1 MNARNSAAT
10 VGQRIADVT
19 RAALLAVLVATLAAM
34 PAASPARAAT
44 VSFGTPTAQATYD
57 QSIDFAVPVTSGSV
71 ARVEL
76 WLRFPDT
83 IGPYVVSVPDPV
95 GSGSR
100 TLRYTLDLS
109 GSGHLVPNT
118 RFQATWAAYESA
130 TSDPITSQ
138 TIVVNYQ
145 DTTQDWRTVKG
156 DIVTVHWYQGSQ
168 SFATKALNIGED
180 AIRKTAD
187 LLGVSETQ
195 PVDFFIYAD
204 DASFRDALGP
214 GTRENVGGQAHAD
227 IRTLFALITPSEI
240 NDPWVGVVIPHELVH
255 LVFDTAVNNPYRFPP
270 RWFNEGLAVYL
281 SEGYTHSDQSLVS
294 GAVSSGD
301 LMPLDALT
309 GQFPTEVDRTYLA
322 YAESVSAVD
331 YLVRTFDQGAL
342 VKLVTAYKD
351 GLTDDEAFTRALG
364 ENLAAFQAGW
374 LTELGAQPPHRYGP
388 VPAPPGPVPEGWS
401 GPLPSAAAS
410 APESVPGSSAAGP
423 GASATPVVNGVPG
436 QTGSP
441 VSGPASAGGGAD
453 SGLLVLG
460 LLILIVALGAAGGL
474 ALRSRRRTQGP

>member
-1 MNARNSAAT
+1 MSARTAAT
-10 VGQRIADVT
+10 AARQRTADLA
-19 RAALLAVLVATLAAM
+19 RSALLAMVMATLVVL
-34 PAASPARAAT
+34 PAASPAHAAST
-44 VSFGTPTAQATYD
+44 SFGKPTASATYD
-57 QSIDFAVPVTSGSV
+57 QSIDFTVPVTSDHL

-95 GSGSR
+95 GSGTR
-100 TLRYTLDLS
+100 TLRYTLDLT

-118 RFQATWAAYESA
+118 RFQATWAAYESPA
-130 TSDPITSQ
+130 SDPITSR
-138 TIVVNYQ
+138 TIDVDYQ
-145 DTTQDWRTVKG
+145 DTTHDWRTVKG
-156 DIVTVHWYQGSQ
+156 AIVTVHWYQGGQ

-187 LLGVSETQ
+187 LLGVTETR

-204 DASFRDALGP
+204 DAAFRDALGP

-240 NDPWVGVVIPHELVH
+240 NDPWVGTVIPHELVH
-255 LVFDTAVNNPYRFPP
+255 LVFDTAVKNPYRFPP
-270 RWFNEGLAVYL
+270 RWLNEGLAVYL
-281 SEGYTHSDQSLVS
+281 SEGYSQSNQSLVS
-294 GAVSSGD
+294 GAVSGGD

-309 GQFPTEVDRTYLA
+309 GQFPTEADRTYLA
-322 YAESVSAVD
+322 YAESVSAID

-342 VKLVTAYKD
+342 VRLVTAYKD

-364 ENLAAFQAGW
+364 ESLAAFQDGW

-388 VPAPPGPVPEGWS
+388 VPAPSGPLPDGWS
-401 GPLPSAAAS
+401 GPLPSGPVSSPES
-410 APESVPGSSAAGP
+410 APGTSAAGP
-423 GASATPVVNGVPG
+423 GAAATPVNGAPG

-441 VSGPASAGGGAD
+441 AGAPADAGGGFD
-453 SGLLVLG
+453 PGLLMVGLVALIVVLG
-460 LLILIVALGAAGGL
+460 AMAGL
-474 ALRSRRRTQGP
+474 TLRSRRRVSRP